1 MWSLALKKFINAEA
15 RQGASVTQMPFLQF
29 IEKLMNLSLWKPME
43 TDETI
48 RTIVTNST
56 DSIVFKFNTYL
67 FCTNANQY
75 HINLIPIFVN
85 VVPTFHRN
93 PLTEKKFHMSQWYVC
108 LQIALYHSENAVGVF
123 QSNLIPVYMY
133 NDHPFSEGGGG
144 CYSKFKEDK

>member
-1 MWSLALKKFINAEA
+1 MLVIFGSQKVHQCRGQARCKCYTNAI
-15 RQGASVTQMPFLQF
+15 LQF
-29 IEKLMNLSLWKPME
+29 IEKVMNLSLWKPME

-56 DSIVFKFNTYL
+56 DSIVFKVNTNL

-93 PLTEKKFHMSQWYVC
+93 PLTEKNFHMSQWYVF

-123 QSNLIPVYMY
+123 QSNLYLCICTTTTLFQRV
-133 NDHPFSEGGGG
+133 
-144 CYSKFKEDK
+144 